1 MPTIYRYKGFRFH
14 FFSGEGR
21 EPPHVH
27 IRRGE
32 DDCKFWL
39 QPVELAYNDG
49 MKTHELTEL
58 RRVVEEHCEDFLR
71 KWHEYFP

>member
-14 FFSGEGR
+14 FFSGEGC

-27 IRRGE
+27 VRRGE
-32 DDCKFWL
+32 DNCKFWL
-39 QPVELAYNDG
+39 QPVDLAYNDG
-49 MKTHELTEL
+49 MKPHELTEL
-58 RRVVEEHCEDFLR
+58 QRVVDEHREEFLR

>member
-1 MPTIYRYKGFRFH
+1 
-14 FFSGEGR
+14 
-21 EPPHVH
+21 VH

-39 QPVELAYNDG
+39 NPVELAYNEG
-49 MKTHELTEL
+49 MKHHELTEL
-58 RRVVEEHCEDFLR
+58 RHVVEEHREEFLR

>member
-14 FFSGEGR
+14 FFSGEGS

-27 IRRGE
+27 IRKNP

-49 MKTHELTEL
+49 MKPHELTEL
-58 RRVVEEHCEDFLR
+58 QRVVEEHQEEFLR
-71 KWHEYFP
+71 KWHEHFS